1 MVKAFAESK
10 GFTVQWAR
18 RQRAKNTG
26 EWQSFLAE
34 RSADGTPVQGV
45 AASSV
50 AVLRAPLS
58 ELERAQYSKEAAW
71 STYTK
76 ALKLAQEFTG
86 TDLAAR
92 AALNRAVREAQRA
105 YEQAADYEKEQAIE
119 AVRWVA
125 IGKVEGIRSA
135 FGQLGE
141 VVQNLRTTIAGAMP
155 AEMRPAFYQAFDASR
170 PAWNEGVR
178 RVDDYIQTLL
188 PCPV

>member
-1 MVKAFAESK
+1 MVKAFAEAN
-10 GFTVQWAR
+10 GYTVQWAR

-34 RSADGTPVQGV
+34 RARGGTPVQGV
-45 AASSV
+45 AASV
-50 AVLRAPLS
+50 AVLRSPAT

-71 STYTK
+71 QTYTN
-76 ALKLAQEFTG
+76 ALKLAQEYRG
-86 TDLAAR
+86 NDLAAR
-92 AALNRAVREAQRA
+92 AALNRAVREGQRA
-105 YEQAADYEKEQAIE
+105 YEGAADYEKQQAIE
-119 AVRWVA
+119 AVRWVP
-125 IGKVEGIRSA
+125 IGKVEGIRST
-135 FGQLGE
+135 FGQLGD

-155 AEMRPAFYQAFDASR
+155 AEMRPAFYKAFDASR